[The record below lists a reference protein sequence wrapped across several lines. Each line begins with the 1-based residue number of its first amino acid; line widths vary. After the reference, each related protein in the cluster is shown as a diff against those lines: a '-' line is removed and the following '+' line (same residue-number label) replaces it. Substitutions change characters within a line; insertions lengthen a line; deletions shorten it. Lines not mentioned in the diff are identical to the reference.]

1 MSLLTSTEDRMS
13 LLTTTEDGVRILTL
27 NRPEVHNAFDD
38 TVIAALTTA
47 YAEASADPAVWAI
60 LLKAEGKSFCA
71 GADLNWMRRMAGYS
85 HAENLED
92 ASRLAA
98 LMRTIDLCPKPTLV
112 RVHASAF
119 AGATGL
125 IAASDIVVAV
135 PEAEFAVTEVKIGLI
150 PAVISP
156 YLVRAMGA
164 RQARRYFLTAER
176 FSAAT
181 ALELGL
187 VHEVVPPD
195 ALDAAITRHL
205 KALKAASPAAL
216 SATKDLIRAVD
227 RPLDDAVVDD
237 TARRIADIRASADGK
252 EGVTAFLEKRKA
264 QWGKGESA

>member
-1 MSLLTSTEDRMS
+1 MSLIVSI
-13 LLTTTEDGVRILTL
+13 EDGVAVLTL

-38 TVIAALTTA
+38 ALIAALTSA
-47 YAEASADPAVWAI
+47 YEDAIADPAVWAI
-60 LLKAEGKSFCA
+60 LLRAEGRSFCA
-71 GADLNWMRRMAGYS
+71 GADLNWMRRMAAYS

-92 ASRLAA
+92 AGRLAA
-98 LMRTIDLCPKPTLV
+98 LMRTIDLSPKPTLA

-125 IAASDIVVAV
+125 IAASDIAVAV

-150 PAVISP
+150 PSVISP

-181 ALELGL
+181 ALGLGL
-187 VHEVVPPD
+187 VHEVVPRD
-195 ALDAAITRHL
+195 ELDAALARHL

-216 SATKDLIRAVD
+216 RATKDLIRAVD
-227 RPLDDAVVDD
+227 RPLDDAVIAD

-264 QWGKGESA
+264 EWGAS

>member
-1 MSLLTSTEDRMS
+1 MSLIV
-13 LLTTTEDGVRILTL
+13 TTEDGVRVLTL

-38 TVIAALTTA
+38 TLIAALTAA
-47 YAEASADPAVWAI
+47 YGAAIDDPAVWAI
-60 LLKAEGKSFCA
+60 LLRAEGRSFCA
-71 GADLNWMRRMAGYS
+71 GGDLNWMRRMASYS

-92 ASRLAA
+92 AEKLAA
-98 LMRTIDLCPKPTLV
+98 LMRTIDLSPKPTLA

-125 IAASDIVVAV
+125 IAASDIVVAA
-135 PEAEFAVTEVKIGLI
+135 PEAEFAVTEVRIGLI

-181 ALELGL
+181 ALALGL
-187 VHEVVPPD
+187 VHEVVPADTLDD
-195 ALDAAITRHL
+195 AIARHL
-205 KALKAASPAAL
+205 KALKTASPAAL
-216 SATKDLIRAVD
+216 GATKALIRAVD
-227 RPLDDAVVDD
+227 RPLDDQVVAD

-264 QWGKGESA
+264 RWGQQNVRNGEPS